1 MSQDPSP
8 TPREPAAPGFVTGS
22 DGTLYQAVSG
32 PQAAP
37 AGAQGVPGERHVSE
51 VAGSGRSFSKNQAA
65 IAMLLAAVAAVAFI
79 EFKPQ
84 TKRADPNE
92 ASLAERLKVR
102 MVGGYEAPPA
112 PTVTPA
118 SFNVAGLPSAAPQ
131 APTQA
136 SNVPSFMPV
145 IGNKTPPDPM
155 LKARHAGLF
164 AYAGGG
170 EGSGSQAGGQEG
182 GRGAVT
188 PGATAPN
195 ELAAKLQA
203 TPISSVTANVL
214 RHQPYL
220 LTEGTVIGCVLQTAM
235 DSTLPGFVTCII
247 PQDVIG
253 KTGITLLD
261 RGTKVVGEFHGG
273 MQQGQ
278 NRLFV
283 LWTRAETPTGVI
295 INLDSPAAD
304 PLGRSG
310 FDGEVDTHFWARFGG
325 ALLLSLVQGGIQ
337 AGTAAVSPSGS
348 SYIQTGNVQSVTS
361 DALNSSVNIRPTLRK
376 NQGELVSIFVA
387 RDLDFS
393 TVYRVSTAPAELVG
407 GGR

>member
-1 MSQDPSP
+1 VSQDTAPP
-8 TPREPAAPGFVTGS
+8 PREPLVPGFVTGP
-22 DGTLYQAVSG
+22 DGTLYQAVPG
-32 PQAAP
+32 FQTAP
-37 AGAQGVPGERHVSE
+37 AGAQGVAGERHVSD
-51 VAGSGRSFSKNQAA
+51 VAGSGRSFSRNQAA
-65 IAMLLAAVAAVAFI
+65 IALGVATLVAVAFI
-79 EFKPQ
+79 EFKPHA
-84 TKRADPNE
+84 KPVDPNE
-92 ASLAERLKVR
+92 ASLAERLKVKV
-102 MVGGYEAPPA
+102 VGRYEPPPA
-112 PTVTPA
+112 PQATPA
-118 SFNVAGLPSAAPQ
+118 SFNVGPLPTTAPP

-136 SNVPSFMPV
+136 SNVPSFMPIV
-145 IGNKTPPDPM
+145 GNKPAPDPM
-155 LKARHAGLF
+155 LKARHAGLSV
-164 AYAGGG
+164 YSAGSDAGR
-170 EGSGSQAGGQEG
+170 QTGGQEG
-182 GRGAVT
+182 GREPVT

-195 ELAAKLQA
+195 ELAARLQA

-220 LTEGTVIGCVLQTAM
+220 LTQGTVIGCVLQTAM
-235 DSTLPGFVTCII
+235 DSTLPGFVTCVI

-310 FDGEVDTHFWARFGG
+310 FDGEVDTHFWSRFGG
-325 ALLLSLVQGGIQ
+325 ALLLSLVQGGIS
-337 AGTAAVSPSGS
+337 AGTAAVAPSGS
-348 SYIQTGNVQSVTS
+348 SYIQTGNVSSVSS

-393 TVYRVSTAPAELVG
+393 TVYQVSTAPAELG
-407 GGR
+407 GAR

>member
-1 MSQDPSP
+1 MV
-8 TPREPAAPGFVTGS
+8 PASITGP
-22 DGTLYQAVSG
+22 DGTVYHAVPGSQG
-32 PQAAP
+32 TPN
-37 AGAQGVPGERHVSE
+37 GAQGVAGERHVSA
-51 VAGSGRSFSKNQAA
+51 VAGSGRSFSKTQALGV
-65 IAMLLAAVAAVAFI
+65 IVLATGLGVAFI
-79 EFKPQ
+79 VLRTHPVKL
-84 TKRADPNE
+84 DPNA
-92 ASLAERLKVR
+92 ASLAERLKVGITTR
-102 MVGGYEAPPA
+102 YEPPPPPA
-112 PTVTPA
+112 QVTPA
-118 SFNVAGLPSAAPQ
+118 SFNVAGLKPEAPPP
-131 APTQA
+131 PTQA

-164 AYAGGG
+164 AYAGGS
-170 EGSGSQAGGQEG
+170 EGSGGQTGGQEG
-182 GRGAVT
+182 GRGPVT
-188 PGATAPN
+188 PGAAGPN

-220 LTEGTVIGCVLQTAM
+220 LTQGTVVGCVLQTAM

-283 LWTRAETPTGVI
+283 LWTRAETPTGII

>member
-1 MSQDPSP
+1 MSGNSTGDGP
-8 TPREPAAPGFVTGS
+8 APGFITGP
-22 DGTLYQAVSG
+22 DGTVYQAIPG
-32 PQAAP
+32 IQATP
-37 AGAQGVPGERHVSE
+37 AKGVAGERHVSD
-51 VAGSGRSFSKNQAA
+51 VAGSGRSFTKKQAA
-65 IAMLLAAVAAVAFI
+65 IALLLATCAAVAFI
-79 EFKPQ
+79 ELKPHG
-84 TKRADPNE
+84 KRVDPNE
-92 ASLAERLKVR
+92 AAMADKLKVGQVTR
-102 MVGGYEAPPA
+102 YEPPLPVRAEPAAFNMSPLATTAPPA
-112 PTVTPA
+112 PTQTG
-118 SFNVAGLPSAAPQ
+118 N
-131 APTQA
+131 T
-136 SNVPSFMPV
+136 PSFMPIV
-145 IGNKTPPDPM
+145 GQHKEPPDPM

-164 AYAGGG
+164 AYAGGN
-170 EGSGSQAGGQEG
+170 EGAGGQTGGQEG
-182 GRGAVT
+182 GRGPVM
-188 PGATAPN
+188 PGATGPN

-203 TPISSVTANVL
+203 TPISSVTATVL

-220 LTEGTVIGCVLQTAM
+220 LTQGTVVGCVLQTAM

-247 PQDVIG
+247 PNDVIG

-310 FDGEVDTHFWARFGG
+310 FDGEVDSHFWSRFGG

-348 SYIQTGNVQSVTS
+348 SYIQTGNV
-361 DALNSSVNIRPTLRK
+361 SSVASDSLNNSINIRPTLRK

-393 TVYRVSTAPAELVG
+393 TVYQVSTAPTDLTGEV
-407 GGR
+407 R